1 MSGIQ
6 ILAGVLALGLL
17 CYLTLALLKP
27 EQFQ

>member
-6 ILAGVLALGLL
+6 ILAGVLAFGLL
-17 CYLTLALLKP
+17 CYLTFALLKP